1 MCGVFG
7 IYGHKEAAN
16 LTYLGLHALQ
26 HRGQESAGI
35 VTSDGSQ
42 LSLHRGM
49 GHVIDVFPPEQLE
62 RLGGPHAIGHVRYST
77 AGGSALK
84 NAQPIAVDY
93 ARGSIAVAHNGN
105 LTNAEALRE
114 KLEERGSI
122 FQSTSDTEVIVHLF
136 AMSQQ
141 RSFEDR
147 VADALSQVQGAY
159 SLLILTPESMIAIR
173 DPMGIRPLC
182 LGKLPGTDTFVV
194 ASEPSSFDLIDAEY
208 IRDIEPGEMLVI
220 DQSGVR
226 SVWPFAPV
234 KRHTCIFEYVYFA
247 RPDSNIDRRERVR
260 GAQEPRASAGARA
273 RRKGRRRDSSS
284 RFRCPRNDWLCGRI
298 SPAVRARL
306 GAQPLR
312 GAHVHR
318 APPEHSPLRRA
329 PEADPD
335 QCHPQGQGRG
345 GSRRQHRAR
354 HDQPQNRQNAARRG
368 GKGGAHAHLQPAHQV
383 ALLLRHRHPTRGE
396 LIASSHSVEEINQYI
411 TSDTLAY
418 LSLDSMVRSV
428 VSART
433 EATGRSTKRTL
444 PMVDESADAS
454 LDKKS
459 FCTAC
464 WTGEYPIKFT
474 PHPRQ
479 NQLRLLDL

>member
-93 ARGSIAVAHNGN
+93 SRGSIAVAHNGN

-159 SLLILTPESMIAIR
+159 SLLILTPESMIAVR

-182 LGKLPGTDTFVV
+182 LGKLPGTETFVV

-208 IRDIEPGEMLVI
+208 VRDIEPGEMLVI
-220 DQSGVR
+220 DQRGVR

-247 RPDSNIDRRERVR
+247 RPDSNIDGVSVYEARKNLGRALAREHGVKADVVIPVPDSGVPATIGYAEESHLPFELGLVR
-260 GAQEPRASAGARA
+260 SHYVGRTFIEPRQSIRHFGVRLKLNPISAIL
-273 RRKGRRRDSSS
+273 KG
-284 RFRCPRNDWLCGRI
+284 
-298 SPAVRARL
+298 
-306 GAQPLR
+306 
-312 GAHVHR
+312 
-318 APPEHSPLRRA
+318 
-329 PEADPD
+329 
-335 QCHPQGQGRG
+335 
-345 GSRRQHRAR
+345 
-354 HDQPQNRQNAARRG
+354 
-368 GKGGAHAHLQPAHQV
+368 
-383 ALLLRHRHPTRGE
+383 
-396 LIASSHSVEEINQYI
+396 
-411 TSDTLAY
+411 
-418 LSLDSMVRSV
+418 
-428 VSART
+428 
-433 EATGRSTKRTL
+433 
-444 PMVDESADAS
+444 
-454 LDKKS
+454 
-459 FCTAC
+459 
-464 WTGEYPIKFT
+464 
-474 PHPRQ
+474 
-479 NQLRLLDL
+479 